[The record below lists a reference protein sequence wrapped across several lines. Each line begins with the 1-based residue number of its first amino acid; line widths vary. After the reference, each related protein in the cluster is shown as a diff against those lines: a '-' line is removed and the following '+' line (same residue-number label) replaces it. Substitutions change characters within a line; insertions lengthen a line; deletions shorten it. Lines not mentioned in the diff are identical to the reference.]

1 MAPRCL
7 YGPGGSACAFS
18 LGSFRRVLRT
28 VAPIEFQRERGTEVV
43 EDEFGAAVGSGD
55 RPLFRWK
62 GLASTLPSLL
72 PSAECVG
79 SWIRVLRVSVRR
91 RW

>member
-28 VAPIEFQRERGTEVV
+28 VAPVEFQRERGTEVI
-43 EDEFGAAVGSGD
+43 EDEFGTAIGLGD
-55 RPLFRWK
+55 RPFFRWK
-62 GLASTLPSLL
+62 GLVSTLPSLL
-72 PSAECVG
+72 LSTEYVG

-91 RW
+91 R